1 MVNKLFFKEL
11 ADTKNYLISCM
22 GSSELSET
30 EYSELQKRYQLCL
43 MLEGYVSSCKWC
55 DTAKIHYMI
64 YNINRPAPEVALE
77 SNVSS
82 NTVRSVRSQSSSK
95 LYSIFSRDIFEQ
107 LKFGSNNDL
116 EKVRIKMTI
125 LLKGYIS
132 PEVFIP
138 GKILN
143 CVFKTL
149 PTDESEKFSLKDCR
163 EVLSF
168 LAHYDLIKM
177 HEAFEALDKRKLRY
191 IFEILSQC
199 DKALEGNPTKLNAL
213 AYIILNY

>member
-1 MVNKLFFKEL
+1 MVNKLFFREL
-11 ADTKNYLISCM
+11 MDTKNYFVSCM
-22 GSSELSET
+22 SGSELSES

-43 MLEGYVSSCKWC
+43 LLEGYVNSCRWC
-55 DTAKIHYMI
+55 DTAKMHSMV

-82 NTVRSVRSQSSSK
+82 NTVRSVRSQASSK

-107 LKFGSNNDL
+107 LKFGSKNDL
-116 EKVRIKMTI
+116 EKVRINMTI

-138 GKILN
+138 GELLN
-143 CVFKTL
+143 SMFKTL

-191 IFEILSQC
+191 IFELLSQC
-199 DKALEGNPTKLNAL
+199 DKDLECNPAKLNAL